1 MGVLKAARERGR
13 RVPEDLA
20 VVGFDDVEFA
30 DYIGLTTVRQPLE
43 ESGRVAVDLLLARL
57 SDPSRPVQRVRL
69 PLSLVRRDTA

>member
-1 MGVLKAARERGR
+1 VLKAARERGL
-13 RVPEDLA
+13 RVPNDLA

-57 SDPSRPVQRVRL
+57 ADRSRPVQRVTL
-69 PLSLVRRDTA
+69 PLTLVQRETA